1 MSPYSATTGTMPHC
15 SIYNGTMWRYRSWAH
30 FTANNS
36 SMLMQVWWKFYSAIV
51 GFSMKVITVKFCAGH
66 DSCTVVACVKFC
78 SDMVPNYG
86 VTQKPQ
92 IFPGIWIAAEN
103 PPWNGPV
110 VQHWFRQ
117 WLVSWLPQPITWRT
131 VDYSVVGILAFTGV
145 MGDHNVHII
154 QQISFR

>member
-1 MSPYSATTGTMPHC
+1 
-15 SIYNGTMWRYRSWAH
+15 MWRHRSWAH

-36 SMLMQVWWKFYSAIV
+36 SMLMQVWWKFHSAIV
-51 GFSMKVITVKFCAGH
+51 GFSMKVITVKFCTRH

-78 SDMVPNYG
+78 SDMVPNYR

-92 IFPGIWIAAEN
+92 IFPGIWITAEN

-117 WLVSWLPQPITWRT
+117 WLVSWLPQPITWTT
-131 VDYSVVGILAFTGV
+131 VDYSGFWHSPGSWVTTC
-145 MGDHNVHII
+145 NVHII
-154 QQISFR
+154 QQICFRWHRSWVSIFQ